1 MTAIDAAPTQ
11 FQTPEHEESMKEER
25 KNFDRE
31 AAQWDLN
38 AGRIKLANDVADA
51 IIREAAPSHDMDVL
65 DFGCGTGLVTLRLQ
79 PLVRTITGVDSSKG
93 MLSVLESK
101 VRTEGLSNVRAQ
113 LVDFERNGKVTG
125 AFHLVVS
132 SMTMHHVKDT
142 AGLFRQWY
150 DILLPGGQLAAA
162 DLDTEDGSFHGD
174 NTGVFHFGFDR
185 EYLKRLLRE
194 AGFIDLRDA
203 TATTVLREVEGKG
216 TQAFPVFLIMARK

>member
-1 MTAIDAAPTQ
+1 
-11 FQTPEHEESMKEER
+11 MKEER

-38 AGRIKLANDVADA
+38 PGRVKLAHDVADA
-51 IIREAAPSHDMDVL
+51 IIREAAPSRDMDVL

-79 PLVRTITGVDSSKG
+79 PLVRTITGADSSKG
-93 MLSVLESK
+93 MLSVLEEK
-101 VRTEGLSNVRAQ
+101 VKTQGITNALARQ
-113 LVDFERNGKVTG
+113 VDFEKGEAIEGR
-125 AFHLVVS
+125 FHFIVS
-132 SMTMHHVKDT
+132 SMTLHHVKDT
-142 AGLFRQWY
+142 AGLFLQWY

-203 TATTVLREVEGKG
+203 TASTVLREVEGKG
-216 TQAFPVFLIMARK
+216 TQAFPVFLITARK